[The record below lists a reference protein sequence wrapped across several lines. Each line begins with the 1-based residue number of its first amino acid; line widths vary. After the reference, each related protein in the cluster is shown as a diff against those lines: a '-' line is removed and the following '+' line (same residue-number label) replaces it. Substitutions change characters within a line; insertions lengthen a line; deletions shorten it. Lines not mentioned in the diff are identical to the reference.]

1 MYGVQWNRLT
11 SGARS
16 WESTG
21 SKVLGRM
28 FCCRVEYDSREA
40 KLVITV
46 IVLCN
51 WFG

>member
-21 SKVLGRM
+21 SKVLGRTYR
-28 FCCRVEYDSREA
+28 CRVEYDSRET
-40 KLVITV
+40 KMVTTV
-46 IVLCN
+46 IELCN
-51 WFG
+51 WFV